1 MGGIKV
7 KLRIKF
13 PMDWVSLLIKK
24 TPSCFEALY
33 GADVMLIQLYWACN
47 TLSEKMAINVNRLF
61 INIDN

>member
-1 MGGIKV
+1 
-7 KLRIKF
+7 
-13 PMDWVSLLIKK
+13 
-24 TPSCFEALY
+24 LY